1 MRVCSLF
8 LIILITFLFSCKNQE
23 VETEIETEESTKVV
37 VNEKNLTFEERAERH
52 ITGSL
57 SIPATEKFSI
67 QYYKAHL
74 NADNDEDAIVVVN
87 RLEFAKSEVNKLP
100 NAAYISKLGYM
111 GNYNYFVFYDGAK
124 DKFSVPIAT
133 PSSAL
138 TPLKVKFENI
148 YSDIYSNLTIEYRM
162 RNSAFK
168 NFYFLENGI
177 LQKVFQTKIYD
188 YIGTDKPEAF
198 FIEYTKGSISSA
210 KDMLVYEGKIKD
222 YTADVKDIYDYN
234 PIIEKKE
241 NAKLVL
247 KWFYNP
253 RIAAYM
259 TPETK
264 PRD

>member
-1 MRVCSLF
+1 MNARNLF
-8 LIILITFLFSCKNQE
+8 LMIPITFLFACTNQE
-23 VETEIETEESTKVV
+23 VETETEEPTKVV
-37 VNEKNLTFEERAERH
+37 VNEKNLSFEERAERH

-57 SIPATEKFSI
+57 SIPATEKISI

-74 NADNDEDAIVVVN
+74 NADNNEDAIIVVN
-87 RLEFAKSEVNKLP
+87 RLEFAKAEVNKLP

-111 GNYNYFVFYDGAK
+111 GNYNYFVLYDGAK

-198 FIEYTKGSISSA
+198 FIEYTKGSISA
-210 KDMLVYEGKIKD
+210 PKDMLVYEGVIKN
-222 YTADVKDIYDYN
+222 YSADIKDIYDYN
-234 PIIEKKE
+234 PIIEKKK

-247 KWFYNP
+247 TWFYNP
-253 RIAAYM
+253 AIAAYM

>member
-1 MRVCSLF
+1 MKAWNFF
-8 LIILITFLFSCKNQE
+8 LAIPITFLLACKGQT
-23 VETEIETEESTKVV
+23 ETIENDELSKVV
-37 VNEKNLTFEERAERH
+37 VNEQNLSFEERAERH
-52 ITGSL
+52 LTGSL
-57 SIPATEKFSI
+57 SIPATENITI

-74 NADNDEDAIVVVN
+74 NADNSEDAIVVLN
-87 RLEFAKSEVNKLP
+87 RLEHAKEQVAKLP
-100 NAAYISKLGYM
+100 NAKYISQMGYM
-111 GNYNYFVFYDGAK
+111 GNYNYFVFYDGAL

-138 TPLKVKFENI
+138 VPLKVNFENI
-148 YSDIYSNLTIEYRM
+148 SSDTYSTLTIEYRV
-162 RNSAFK
+162 NNAAFK
-168 NFYFLENGI
+168 NFYFLDRGV

-188 YIGTDKPEAF
+188 YIGTPNPEAF
-198 FIEYTKGSISSA
+198 YIEYAKGSISTA
-210 KDMLVYEGKIKD
+210 KDFLVYEGKIKD
-222 YTADVKDIYDYN
+222 YTPNIENVYVYD

-253 RIAAYM
+253 SIAAYM